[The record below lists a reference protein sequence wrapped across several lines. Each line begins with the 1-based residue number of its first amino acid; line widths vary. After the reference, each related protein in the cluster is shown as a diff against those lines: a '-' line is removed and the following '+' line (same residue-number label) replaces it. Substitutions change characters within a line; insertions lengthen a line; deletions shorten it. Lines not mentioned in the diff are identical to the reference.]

1 MKQPVSE
8 QNVEAKPSKVKALLV
23 FGGLIV
29 GIIVLLLLMKAIAP
43 NVIDEEKAAKVYVEQ
58 QKQNHKLFGKN
69 NANISKMLFDKFPE
83 ANSILVGNLY
93 IIDGTFKLF
102 VRPTGISP
110 KYIEDFDYYSINENE
125 TGLGIYVVSGAL
137 KDGVASN
144 IKIKPWHP
152 ELEQKEQK
160 WSWSMDSIVSS
171 TFNGLLYVL
180 TAGNDF
186 QKAAKDFSNELIEF
200 SIEGVPSSIY
210 KRTEKEISPFYT
222 RTDEEKSDSGMF
234 AVTIMNDVM
243 LTGKEE
249 DYGSPIALAS
259 DDKIGCVFTAWP
271 ERLKNGIYR
280 FEIKDVSCKK
290 QDDSAKFNGM
300 FILGEDGSLG
310 VKSAKENGYLV
321 INKGRELTLVA
332 HHASTTQ
339 KSK

>member
-1 MKQPVSE
+1 ME
-8 QNVEAKPSKVKALLV
+8 QNVETKPSKVKALLV

-43 NVIDEEKAAKVYVEQ
+43 KVIDEGKAAKVYVEQ

-69 NANISKMLFDKFPE
+69 NVNISKVLFDKFPE

-102 VRPTGISP
+102 VRPTGVSS
-110 KYIEDFDYYSINENE
+110 KYIEDFDYYSINKNE

-137 KDGVASN
+137 KDGAASN

-160 WSWSMDSIVSS
+160 WSWSMDSIISS
-171 TFNGLLYVL
+171 TFNGILYVF
-180 TAGNDF
+180 TGGNDL
-186 QKAAKDFSNELIEF
+186 QKAAKNFSNELVEF
-200 SIEGVPSSIY
+200 SVEEVPFSIY
-210 KRTEKEISPFYT
+210 T
-222 RTDEEKSDSGMF
+222 RDEAEDTNDSAMF
-234 AVTIMNDVM
+234 AVTTMNDVM

-290 QDDSAKFNGM
+290 QEDSAKFQGM
-300 FILGEDGSLG
+300 FVVAENGLLG
-310 VKSAKENGYLV
+310 VEAEKKNGYLM
-321 INKGRELTLVA
+321 IKKGRVLTLVA
-332 HHASTTQ
+332 RHTGTTQ
-339 KSK
+339 KPNEETIK